1 MLLAVVLALD
11 NQNLAGYPRPLE
23 PRTTSQR
30 RTVVFPLPPFYSA
43 SPLSSQPRPKRTAR
57 MVAGIAS
64 GVYNTRGDIL
74 PRHAQCG
81 CSTTVAYL
89 RHYLAENSMLPYI
102 TLIYPHALWLL
113 LALLPFWLLALP
125 NPRRITA
132 PIRFWFSLGLRSLIL
147 LLLVLSIAGAQLRF
161 PIGDVTSV
169 FVLDS
174 SDSIAPIARAQ
185 GEDFIRNALLRK
197 DQDDQAAIVVFG
209 DNALV
214 ERNTSPAPALGTIS
228 SLPATAHTDIQEAL
242 QLGLALLP
250 DDTHR
255 RLVLLSDG
263 SENTGNA
270 AELAAIAASRGIPI
284 DVVDLHTDGATGEA
298 RVTALQ
304 APTRARNGQEV
315 PLTVIV
321 ESDVAQTARLRLFA
335 DRTVIEEQ
343 EVQLE
348 PGSNEFQ
355 FRVPADE
362 QGFQRYRAR
371 IEPTQD
377 NRLQNNEAA
386 ALVQIQGEPRVLL
399 VEGTPGD
406 ARNLQDALQAANI
419 TVRLLAPEQ
428 MPQDLTGLGAYD
440 SVVLVNVAARRLPV
454 KAMAALP
461 TYVRDLGRGLI
472 MIGGTESYGVG
483 GYGNTPVEEVMPVY
497 MDVRDRI
504 ERPDLALVFVID
516 KSGSMDACHCAGPNR
531 MMDDFA
537 EGGDVKLDI
546 AKEALVQA
554 AALLDERDTL
564 GIVTFDTNA
573 SLALPATEGATP
585 EDVLNAIADVQPQGN
600 TNVRAGLLEA
610 EEILNG
616 TDASIKH
623 VILLTD
629 GWGEGGNNLDV
640 ATRMREAGI
649 TVSVVAAGSGSA
661 TYLDNLAQVGG
672 GRYYPAT
679 MMSEVPA
686 IFLQETIVAVG
697 NYIIERPLVPA
708 IASDSPILN
717 EIEPQLPLLYGFN
730 GSSLKESARNVLI
743 ADDGS
748 TLLAGWQYGLGR
760 SIAWTSDTR
769 GQWAR
774 DWVQWDEFPRFAAQM
789 VGWVLP
795 DTSSEQI
802 EATVEVAGS
811 QVIVD
816 ATIGTPDGQPAD
828 DLTVTGLL
836 LPDNST
842 ADGTAEAQQIILHQ
856 VAPGQYRASI
866 PAPSPGTYLLQLQGA
881 PTTAEAETA
890 PIGSTVGVVVPY
902 SAEYQ
907 NDDGNHDLLVSLAE
921 TTGGRVLA
929 QPDEVFVPTEQAI
942 SRAQDI
948 ALPLLLLA
956 LLLLPLDIAV
966 RRFALRRSDL
976 ARIGIGT
983 ATPPPAAPRPA
994 PRTWSPRQHSS
1005 AAPAPRATPPTSVA
1019 ESRSTAPQ
1027 PAAATPPTPPEPAP
1041 PAPAPDDPL
1050 ERLRAAKERARRRA
1064 RGED

>member
-1 MLLAVVLALD
+1 
-11 NQNLAGYPRPLE
+11 
-23 PRTTSQR
+23 
-30 RTVVFPLPPFYSA
+30 
-43 SPLSSQPRPKRTAR
+43 
-57 MVAGIAS
+57 
-64 GVYNTRGDIL
+64 
-74 PRHAQCG
+74 
-81 CSTTVAYL
+81 
-89 RHYLAENSMLPYI
+89 MLPYV

-113 LALLPFWLLALP
+113 LLLIPFWLLALP
-125 NPRRITA
+125 SPRRRTG
-132 PIRFWFSLGLRSLIL
+132 PLRFWLSLSVRSVIL
-147 LLLVLSIAGAQLRF
+147 LLLVLSLAGAQLRF
-161 PIGDVTSV
+161 PIRDVTTV

-197 DQDDQAAIVVFG
+197 GHDDQAAIVLFG
-209 DNALV
+209 GNAMV
-214 ERNTSPAPALGTIS
+214 ERSTSPSPALGTIT
-228 SLPATAHTDIQEAL
+228 SLPTTDHTDIQEAL

-270 AELAAIAASRGIPI
+270 TELAALAANRGIPI
-284 DVVDLHTDGATGEA
+284 DVVDLHTATATGEA
-298 RVTALQ
+298 QVTALQ
-304 APTRARNGQEV
+304 APTHAHVGQDL
-315 PLTVIV
+315 PLTAIV
-321 ESDVAQTARLRLFA
+321 QSDVAQTARLRLFA
-335 DRTVIEEQ
+335 ERTVIEDL
-343 EVQLE
+343 EVQLV
-348 PGSNEFQ
+348 PGSNEFR

-371 IEPTQD
+371 IEPLQD

-386 ALVQIQGEPRVLL
+386 ALVQVQGAPRVLL

-406 ARNLQDALQAANI
+406 ARNLQTALQATNI
-419 TVRLLAPEQ
+419 EARVLSPEQ
-428 MPQDLTGLGAYD
+428 MPQDLTALGAYD

-454 KAMAALP
+454 KTMAALP

-483 GYGNTPVEEVMPVY
+483 GYGDTPVEEAMPVY

-516 KSGSMDACHCAGPNR
+516 KSGSMDACHCSGPNR
-531 MMDDFA
+531 MMDDFS

-564 GIVTFDTNA
+564 GIVTFDNNA
-573 SLALPATEGATP
+573 SLALPATTGATP
-585 EDVLNAIADVQPQGN
+585 EDVLEAIANVQPQGN

-610 EEILNG
+610 EDLLKK

-629 GWGEGGNNLDV
+629 GWGEGDNNLDV

-661 TYLDNLAQVGG
+661 TYLDNLAQAGG
-672 GRYYPAT
+672 GRYYPAE
-679 MMSEVPA
+679 MMSEVPE

-708 IASDSPILN
+708 VASDSPILHD
-717 EIEPQLPLLYGFN
+717 IEPEFPLLYGFN
-730 GSSLKESARNVLI
+730 GSSIKESARNVLV

-760 SIAWTSDTR
+760 SIAWTSDAR

-774 DWVQWDEFPRFAAQM
+774 DWVQWDAFPRFAAQM
-789 VGWVLP
+789 LEWVLP
-795 DTSSEQI
+795 DTGSDQI
-802 EATVEVAGS
+802 EAVVELAGS
-811 QVIVD
+811 QLVVD
-816 ATIGTPDGQPAD
+816 ATITTPAGQPAD
-828 DLTVTGLL
+828 NLTVTGLL
-836 LPDNST
+836 LPDTGTPGST
-842 ADGTAEAQQIILHQ
+842 EEPRQITLHQ
-856 VAPGQYRASI
+856 VAPGQYRSTI
-866 PAPSPGTYLLQLQGA
+866 PAPPPNTYLLQLQSA
-881 PTTAEAETA
+881 PVDGTGNTP

-907 NDDGNHDLLVSLAE
+907 QDGGNRELLLSLANA
-921 TTGGRVLA
+921 TGGRVLQ
-929 QPDEVFVPTEQAI
+929 QPDDAFARTDQVV

-976 ARIGIGT
+976 ARIGLGTGTGT
-983 ATPPPAAPRPA
+983 APSAPRA
-994 PRTWSPRQHSS
+994 WSPRS
-1005 AAPAPRATPPTSVA
+1005 TPPTS
-1019 ESRSTAPQ
+1019 STTPL
-1027 PAAATPPTPPEPAP
+1027 AAATPPQPTSPPTPAPQPPVASTPTATAAGLTPP
-1041 PAPAPDDPL
+1041 PAPDDPL

-1064 RGED
+1064 RGEE